1 VFNCEYF
8 YTEGNLFTYRAIS
21 LSVTMKRAIVYH
33 EDFNKYDLGTDHP
46 LIGDKPKKTMSFL
59 KEKSVLSEFQI
70 FTPKKATEADLLKV
84 HDPSYVEHVK
94 KLSQTG
100 GWLSEDTPAP
110 KGIFEVA
117 SLATG
122 GSMCAGEKL
131 FEGYEVAV
139 NPLGGFHHASK
150 GHSSGFCFFNDIAV
164 TIEYL
169 REKQKLK
176 RFMIID
182 LDVHHGNG
190 TQDIYIDDKTV
201 LNLSFHQDGR
211 TLYPGTGRVET
222 IGREDAAG
230 YTINLPF
237 PPGTG
242 GTSYGMAFEEI
253 VPSITRQFKPD
264 IILYQSGVDTHHADP
279 LADLNLTYQTYYH
292 LAKSVAGLSQETCR
306 KLLVLLGG
314 GYNSIACIKSYYN
327 IFCGLLGNDDF
338 LEEEEIPDT
347 DPEEVYNTVQK
358 LKQNLSDYWS
368 L

>member
-1 VFNCEYF
+1 VE
-8 YTEGNLFTYRAIS
+8 ENLFTSAAVS
-21 LSVTMKRAIVYH
+21 LSFIMKQAIVYH
-33 EDFNKYDLGTDHP
+33 EDYNKYDLGTDHP
-46 LIGDKPKKTMSFL
+46 LIGDKPKNIMSFL
-59 KEKSVLSEFQI
+59 KEKNLLSDFQV

-84 HDPSYVEHVK
+84 HTPTYVEHVK

-110 KGIFEVA
+110 KGIFEIA

-131 FEGYEVAV
+131 LEGFQIAV

-150 GHSSGFCFFNDIAV
+150 GYSSGFCFFNDIAV
-164 TIEYL
+164 TVEYL
-169 REKQKLK
+169 RQNHQLK

-182 LDVHHGNG
+182 VDVHHGNG
-190 TQDIYIDDKTV
+190 TQDIYIDDRTV

-211 TLYPGTGRVET
+211 TLYPGTGSVET
-222 IGREDAAG
+222 LGRDDAAG

-242 GTSYGMAFEEI
+242 GTSYFNAFQEI

-264 IILYQSGVDTHHADP
+264 FILYQSGVDTHHADP

-292 LAKSVAGLSQETCR
+292 LAKQVADLSKETCQ

-314 GYNSIACIKSYYN
+314 GYNSVACIKSYYN
-327 IFCGLLGNDDF
+327 VFCGLLGKQEY
-338 LEEEEIPDT
+338 LEEEDIPDS
-347 DPEEVYNTVQK
+347 DPEAVKQVVSQ
-358 LKQNLSDYWS
+358 LKHSLSEFWA

>member
-1 VFNCEYF
+1 LKGTF
-8 YTEGNLFTYRAIS
+8 FTSWMIL
-21 LSVTMKRAIVYH
+21 LSVPMKRAIIYH
-33 EDFNKYDLGTDHP
+33 EDYNKYDLGTDHP
-46 LIGDKPKKTMSFL
+46 LIGDKPKNTIAFL
-59 KEKSVLSEFQI
+59 KEKNILPEFQL

-84 HDPSYVEHVK
+84 HDPVYIEHVK
-94 KLSQTG
+94 ELSRTG

-110 KGIFEVA
+110 KGIFEIA

-131 FEGYEVAV
+131 FEGFDLAV
-139 NPLGGFHHASK
+139 NPLGGFHHASRS
-150 GHSSGFCFFNDIAV
+150 HSSGFCFFNDIAV

-169 REKQKLK
+169 RSKHHVK
-176 RFMIID
+176 RFLIID

-211 TLYPGTGRVET
+211 TLYPGTGSVET

-230 YTINLPF
+230 YTINLPL

-242 GTSYGMAFEEI
+242 GISYLKTFEAI
-253 VPSITRQFKPD
+253 VPSIAKQFEPD
-264 IILYQSGVDTHHADP
+264 ILLYQSGVDTHHADP

-292 LAKSVAGLSQETCR
+292 LARQVADLSSQTCK

-314 GYNSIACIKSYYN
+314 GYNSTACIKSYYN
-327 IFCGLLGNDDF
+327 VFCGLLGRKEY

-347 DPEEVYNTVQK
+347 DPQAVNRVVSQ
-358 LKQNLSDYWS
+358 LKHSLREYWNL
-368 L
+368 

>member
-1 VFNCEYF
+1 
-8 YTEGNLFTYRAIS
+8 
-21 LSVTMKRAIVYH
+21 MKRAMVYH
-33 EDFNKYDLGTDHP
+33 EDYNKYDLGTDHP
-46 LIGDKPKKTMSFL
+46 LIGDKPRNTLLFL
-59 KEKSVLSEFQI
+59 KEKSMLSNFQI
-70 FTPKKATEADLLKV
+70 FTPKQATESDLLRV
-84 HDPSYVEHVK
+84 HTPVYVNYVK

-110 KGIFEVA
+110 KGIFEIA

-150 GHSSGFCFFNDIAV
+150 DHSSGFCFFNDIAI

-169 REKQKLK
+169 RQKYKLK

-190 TQDIYIDDKTV
+190 TQDIYIDDRTV

-211 TLYPGTGRVET
+211 TLYPGTGSVET
-222 IGREDAAG
+222 IGREETVG
-230 YTINLPF
+230 YTVNLPF

-242 GTSYGMAFEEI
+242 GVSYLQAFEEI
-253 VPSITRQFKPD
+253 VPPITKQFKPE

-279 LADLNLTYQTYYH
+279 LADLNLTYQTYYY
-292 LAKSVAGLSQETCR
+292 LAKHVAELSKETCQ

-314 GYNSIACIKSYYN
+314 GYNSMTCIKSYYN
-327 IFCGLLGNDDF
+327 IFCGLLGIEDF

-347 DPEEVYNTVQK
+347 DPKEVQNDIRK
-358 LKQNLSDYWS
+358 LKQNLAEYWKF
-368 L
+368 

>member
-1 VFNCEYF
+1 MIIVFLY
-8 YTEGNLFTYRAIS
+8 LMKKHAI
-21 LSVTMKRAIVYH
+21 IYH
-33 EDFNKYDLGTDHP
+33 EDYNKYDLGIDHP
-46 LIGDKPKKTMSFL
+46 LIGDKPKNTMAFL
-59 KEKSVLSEFQI
+59 KEKSVLSQFQV
-70 FTPKKATEADLLKV
+70 FTPKKATEADLLRA
-84 HDPSYVEHVK
+84 HDPSYVAHVK
-94 KLSQTG
+94 QLSEIG

-110 KGIFEVA
+110 KGILEVA

-131 FEGYEVAV
+131 FEGFEITV

-150 GHSSGFCFFNDIAV
+150 GHSSGFCFFNDIAI

-169 REKQKLK
+169 RQKYKMK

-201 LNLSFHQDGR
+201 VNLSFHQDGR
-211 TLYPGTGRVET
+211 TLYPGTGSVET
-222 IGREDAAG
+222 IGREDTVG
-230 YTINLPF
+230 YTVNLPF

-242 GTSYGMAFEEI
+242 GSSYLKAFEEI
-253 VPSITRQFKPD
+253 VPPITRQFKPE
-264 IILYQSGVDTHHADP
+264 IILYQSGVDSHHIDP

-292 LAKSVAGLSQETCR
+292 LAKHIVGLSKETCQ

-314 GYNSIACIKSYYN
+314 GYNSTTCIKSYYN
-327 IFCGLLGNDDF
+327 IFCGLLNNEEF

-347 DPEEVYNTVQK
+347 DPEQVKNMVLQ
-358 LKQNLSDYWS
+358 LKQNLSEYWS

>member
-1 VFNCEYF
+1 MVCDF
-8 YTEGNLFTYRAIS
+8 
-21 LSVTMKRAIVYH
+21 LSGTMKRAIVYH

-46 LIGDKPKKTMSFL
+46 LIGDKPKNIMAFL
-59 KEKSVLSEFQI
+59 KEKDVLSEFQV
-70 FTPKKATEADLLKV
+70 FTPKKATEADLLRV
-84 HDPSYVEHVK
+84 HTPTYVDHIK

-110 KGIFEVA
+110 KDIFEIA

-131 FEGYEVAV
+131 FEGFEIGV

-169 REKQKLK
+169 RQHHHLK

-182 LDVHHGNG
+182 VDVHHGNG

-211 TLYPGTGRVET
+211 TLYPGTGSVET
-222 IGREDAAG
+222 IGRDDAAG

-242 GTSYGMAFEEI
+242 GASYLKAFEEI
-253 VPSITRQFKPD
+253 VPPITREFKPE

-279 LADLNLTYQTYYH
+279 LADLNLTYQTYYY
-292 LAKSVAGLSQETCR
+292 LAKHVTTLSSETCQ
-306 KLLVLLGG
+306 KLLVLMGG
-314 GYNSIACIKSYYN
+314 GYNSVACIKSYYN
-327 IFCGLLGNDDF
+327 VISGLLQKNEY
-338 LEEEEIPDT
+338 LEEEEIPDS
-347 DPEEVYNTVQK
+347 DPGTVASVVAR
-358 LKQNLSDYWS
+358 LKHALSEFWT